1 MEAKRMTAIKT
12 RIQDIING
20 EFIKQEGMM
29 PDYILT
35 KLGQKISRVNIY
47 GIITDKFLSEDGSYS
62 TMTVDDGT
70 GAIRAKTFK
79 ESTKLLE
86 DLKIGDTVIVIGRVR
101 EYADEVY
108 ISPEAIQKITDPNY
122 ETLRNLEILRNIIEQ
137 KQKIEKIKKI
147 TEQFADIEELKAYAR
162 KNLKMG
168 EDEIEAITEVL
179 KIKEEYEKK
188 DYKPMILELVKKL
201 DKGNGVEMKKILE
214 ESNLPENVAET
225 AINDLLSSGIL
236 FEPKPGIIKKV

>member
-1 MEAKRMTAIKT
+1 METRRMTAIKT

-35 KLGQKISRVNIY
+35 KWGQKISRVNIY
-47 GIITDKFLSEDGSYS
+47 GIITDKFLSEDGNYA
-62 TMTVDDGT
+62 TITIDDGT

-79 ESTKLLE
+79 DSTKILE
-86 DLKIGDTVIVIGRVR
+86 DLKIGDTVIIIGKLR

-108 ISPEAIQKITDPNY
+108 ISPEAVKKITDPNY
-122 ETLRNLEILRNIIEQ
+122 ETLRNLEILRNIVEQ

-147 TEQFADIEELKAYAR
+147 TNQFADIEELKAYAR
-162 KNLKMG
+162 KNLKMD
-168 EDEIEAITEVL
+168 EDEIEAIAEIL

-188 DYKPMILELVKKL
+188 DYKPIVLELIEKL
-201 DKGNGVEMKKILE
+201 DKGEGVEMKKILE
-214 ESNLPENVAET
+214 ESKLPENIVET
-225 AINDLLSSGIL
+225 TINELLSSGVL
-236 FEPKPGIIKKV
+236 FEPRPGIIKKV